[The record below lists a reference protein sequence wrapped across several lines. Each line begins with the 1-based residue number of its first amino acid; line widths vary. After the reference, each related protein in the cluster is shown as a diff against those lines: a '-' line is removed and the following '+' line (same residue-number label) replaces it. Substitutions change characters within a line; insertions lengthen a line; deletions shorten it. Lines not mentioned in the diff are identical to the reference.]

1 MIEMP
6 DRRVLANHGK
16 NLQRMIVALDG
27 PLSDGG
33 QRNAVPDM
41 LGDNRVYQDLPVI
54 GQTAKP

>member
-1 MIEMP
+1 MRQRP
-6 DRRVLANHGK
+6 AATNDGK
-16 NLQRMIVALDG
+16 NLQRTIVALDG

-33 QRNAVPDM
+33 QRNAVPDT